1 PADPVYTLGTCPCFV
16 SDTRRRIRAPCPC
29 WTPCTGPSMPVA
41 PDWHTACANT
51 PAYSCDTVG
60 TAAGLCPYICC
71 CNTWRCHAGAT
82 CRHYSHP
89 GGTFSM
95 SDAPA
100 EMTGRRKPKNHAL
113 PVRGASSLP
122 LVSKSRRHV

>member
-1 PADPVYTLGTCPCFV
+1 MSERKAFVPADPVYTLGTCPCFV

-89 GGTFSM
+89 GRSEERRVGKEWSTRGT
-95 SDAPA
+95 
-100 EMTGRRKPKNHAL
+100 RYQ
-113 PVRGASSLP
+113 
-122 LVSKSRRHV
+122 